1 MYMHMHVYVHVY
13 MYACFVM
20 IGDRSSTEKTNFV
33 PFEDSLSVSLPSL
46 LLKLRS
52 MEKQEIQHSNIHH
65 EKVHDS
71 RHHRRGLVLGK

>member
-33 PFEDSLSVSLPSL
+33 LSQS
-46 LLKLRS
+46 
-52 MEKQEIQHSNIHH
+52 HSRLSSSN
-65 EKVHDS
+65 
-71 RHHRRGLVLGK
+71 